1 MHPAS
6 LLALLVSSAAIAL
19 GAASDAWAAPAGA
32 LTAQG
37 GAPAAKSGA
46 SAAKGGEMLFTRK
59 GCIGCHAL
67 KGHEGAEGQMGP
79 DLSKIAKE
87 RDREFLVAW
96 IRDPQVLKPGSRM
109 PALDLTSKEAEALAD
124 YLLSERPRKGKRR

>member
-1 MHPAS
+1 
-6 LLALLVSSAAIAL
+6 
-19 GAASDAWAAPAGA
+19 
-32 LTAQG
+32 
-37 GAPAAKSGA
+37 
-46 SAAKGGEMLFTRK
+46 MLFTRK

>member
-1 MHPAS
+1 MHPAPW
-6 LLALLVSSAAIAL
+6 LALSAALAF
-19 GAASDAWAAPAGA
+19 GVAANAATPPPPSAAGA
-32 LTAQG
+32 
-37 GAPAAKSGA
+37 
-46 SAAKGGEMLFTRK
+46 ELFTRK

-79 DLSKIAKE
+79 DLSRIARE

-96 IRDPQVLKPGSRM
+96 IQAPQVHKPGSRM
-109 PALDLTSKEAEALAD
+109 PTLDLTSKEAELLAD

>member
-1 MHPAS
+1 MHPAPW
-6 LLALLVSSAAIAL
+6 LALSAAIAFST
-19 GAASDAWAAPAGA
+19 AANAAPTGVPASAGA
-32 LTAQG
+32 
-37 GAPAAKSGA
+37 
-46 SAAKGGEMLFTRK
+46 ELFTRK
-59 GCIGCHAL
+59 GCVGCHVL

-96 IRDPQVLKPGSRM
+96 IQDPQVQKPGSRM
-109 PALDLTSKEAEALAD
+109 PTLGLSSKEAESLAD